1 MEELDELKSIWRHN
15 DASFQPKDEAEIARM
30 LTGSS
35 RSIVDKLKRSVW
47 FELIVTL
54 VTGVV
59 LLSYALTLSSGA
71 LKWTSVAIL
80 AVFMV
85 YTIYYIKK
93 ITMLNR
99 FNPATENLR
108 ETLERLTDNLSSYLK
123 VYKSSYTILYP
134 MYFGLGL
141 LFGALERG
149 MDKFIELLVQP
160 RTLVYLAI
168 LAGVFFFCSTWL
180 ANWYL
185 KKLYGN
191 HLEKLKGLLHD
202 LQEK

>member
-30 LTGSS
+30 LTGNS

-47 FELIVTL
+47 FELIITL
-54 VTGVV
+54 LTGIV

-71 LKWTSVAIL
+71 LKWTSISIL

-108 ETLERLTDNLSSYLK
+108 ETLERLIDNLSSYLK

-134 MYFGLGL
+134 IYFGLGL

-160 RTLVYLAI
+160 RTLVSLAI
-168 LAGVFFFCSTWL
+168 LAGVFFFCCTWL

>member
-1 MEELDELKSIWRHN
+1 MEELDELKSIWRQN
-15 DASFQPKDEAEIARM
+15 DAAFQPKDEAEIARM
-30 LTGSS
+30 LRGSS
-35 RSIVDKLKRSVW
+35 RSIVDKIKRSVW
-47 FELIVTL
+47 FELIITL
-54 VTGVV
+54 ITGVV
-59 LLSYALTLSSGA
+59 LLSYAFTLSGGA
-71 LKWTSVAIL
+71 LKWTSVSIL
-80 AVFMV
+80 AVFVV

-93 ITMLNR
+93 ITLLNR
-99 FNPATENLR
+99 FNLATENLR
-108 ETLERLTDNLSSYLK
+108 ETLERLIDNLSSYLK

-134 MYFGLGL
+134 IYFGLGL

-149 MDKFIELLVQP
+149 MDKFIELLLQP
-160 RTLVYLAI
+160 RTMVYLAI

-191 HLEKLKGLLHD
+191 HLEKLKALLRD

>member
-30 LTGSS
+30 LTGNS

-47 FELIVTL
+47 FELIITL
-54 VTGVV
+54 ITGIV

-71 LKWTSVAIL
+71 LKWTSISIL

-108 ETLERLTDNLSSYLK
+108 ETLERLIDNLSSYLK

-134 MYFGLGL
+134 IYFGLGL

-160 RTLVYLAI
+160 RTLVSLAI
-168 LAGVFFFCSTWL
+168 LAGIFFFCCTWL

>member
-1 MEELDELKSIWRHN
+1 MEELDELKSIWRQN
-15 DASFQPKDEAEIARM
+15 DAAFQPKDVSEIARM
-30 LTGSS
+30 LTGNS

-47 FELIVTL
+47 FELIITL
-54 VTGVV
+54 ITGIV
-59 LLSYALTLSSGA
+59 LLSYAFTLSSGA
-71 LKWTSVAIL
+71 LKWTSVSIL
-80 AVFMV
+80 AVFVV
-85 YTIYYIKK
+85 YTVYYIKK

-108 ETLERLTDNLSSYLK
+108 ETLERLIDNLSSYLK

-134 MYFGLGL
+134 IYFGLGL

-149 MDKFIELLVQP
+149 MDKFIELLLQP
-160 RTLVYLAI
+160 RTMVYLAM

-191 HLEKLKGLLHD
+191 HLEKLKALLNE

>member
-1 MEELDELKSIWRHN
+1 MEELDELKNIWRHN
-15 DASFQPKDEAEIARM
+15 DASFQPKDASEIARM
-30 LTGSS
+30 LTGKS

-47 FELIVTL
+47 FELIITL
-54 VTGVV
+54 VTGVI

-71 LKWTSVAIL
+71 LKWTSISIL

-93 ITMLNR
+93 ITILNR

-108 ETLERLTDNLSSYLK
+108 ETLERLIDNLSSYLK

-134 MYFGLGL
+134 IYFGLGL

-160 RTLVYLAI
+160 RTVASLVV
-168 LAGVFFFCSTWL
+168 LAGVFFFCCTWL

-191 HLEKLKGLLHD
+191 HLEKLKSLLHD

>member
-1 MEELDELKSIWRHN
+1 MEELDELKSIWRQN
-15 DASFQPKDEAEIARM
+15 DAAFQPKDEAEIARM
-30 LTGSS
+30 LRGNS
-35 RSIVDKLKRSVW
+35 RSIVDKLKRNVW
-47 FELIVTL
+47 FELIITL
-54 VTGVV
+54 ITGIV

-71 LKWTSVAIL
+71 LKWTSVSIL
-80 AVFMV
+80 GVFVV

-93 ITMLNR
+93 ITILNR

-108 ETLERLTDNLSSYLK
+108 ETLERLIDNLSSYLK

-134 MYFGLGL
+134 IYFGLGL

-149 MDKFIELLVQP
+149 MDKFIELLLQP
-160 RTLVYLAI
+160 RTLVYLTI
-168 LAGVFFFCSTWL
+168 LAGIFFFCSTWL

-191 HLEKLKGLLHD
+191 HLEKLKSLLND